1 LIVRSSG
8 CVTDRL
14 PLLELLLGSLEL
26 DFLEVDRYFLADF
39 FFSFVLLFLALGYY
53 WVFTQVSVRMLK
65 FSSGLGF

>member
-26 DFLEVDRYFLADF
+26 DFLEVYRFFLADF

-53 WVFTQVSVRMLK
+53 WVFTQVSVIMLK
-65 FSSGLGF
+65 FSSGLLF